1 MQKPVQSVIRP
12 DTVPIIDLSPYFT
25 GDAADRKNVGGII
38 DEACRSIGFLI
49 ISGHGVPD
57 QLVEDAQNASRAF
70 FDLPH
75 DAKIKIVRKATGA
88 YRGYRGVEASVLAY
102 SRDDKEASPDHR
114 ELFSIGPLDIDPN
127 DPYYTC
133 ERGARTIIPNIW
145 ADAVPHFESKI
156 RAYYR
161 AMESLSL
168 ALMRLFALGL
178 DLDEHWFDK
187 KVDKHISAFQLS
199 NYPEQIQEP
208 KKGQLRASAHS
219 DWGSLTILKAEDKPG
234 GLEVFSGG
242 EWQPV
247 PIIPGTFIVN
257 IGDLMARWTNDR
269 WVSTLHRV
277 VNPPRDKIGSS
288 RRLSLVF
295 FHQPNYDAL
304 VECIPTCREGAAK
317 YPPVESGDYLR
328 MRVTQT
334 FKTGY
339 A

>member
-1 MQKPVQSVIRP
+1 MRQSLQP
-12 DTVPIIDLSPYFT
+12 TPHADAVPIIDLSPYFN
-25 GDAADRKNVGGII
+25 GNAAERKNVARMI
-38 DEACRSIGFLI
+38 DGACRSIGFLM
-49 ISGHGVPD
+49 ISGHGVPES
-57 QLVEDAQNASRAF
+57 LIEDTQNISRAF
-70 FDLPH
+70 FDLPLEVKN
-75 DAKIKIVRKATGA
+75 KIFSKAPGA
-88 YRGYRGVEASVLAY
+88 YRGYRGLEASVLAY
-102 SRDDKEASPDHR
+102 SRGDKDAAPDHR
-114 ELFSIGPLDIDPN
+114 ELFSIGPLDIDPT
-127 DPYYTC
+127 DADDTR
-133 ERGARTIIPNIW
+133 EQGARVIIPNVWVDSI
-145 ADAVPHFESKI
+145 PGFETTL

-168 ALMRLFALGL
+168 TLMRLFALAL

-234 GLEVFSGG
+234 GLEVFTRTG

-247 PIIPGTFIVN
+247 PITPHTFIVN

-277 VNPPRDKIGSS
+277 VNPPRDKTGAS

-295 FHQPNYDAL
+295 FHQPNDDAL
-304 VECIPTCREGAAK
+304 VECIPTCVASAAK
-317 YPPVESGDYLR
+317 YPAVTSGEYLR
-328 MRVTQT
+328 MRVAQT
-334 FKTGY
+334 FKS
-339 A
+339 